1 MRFFLFF
8 KTITHK
14 LYSHIDFIIPFYIV
28 LNYIN
33 TSIYNKDRDFMKI
46 TIILVLKTL
55 IIV

>member
-33 TSIYNKDRDFMKI
+33 TSICNKDRDFMKI